1 MAGDQESTMA
11 QSPKAPGPKRRHDQ
25 QHVQALKDRLLSE
38 IALATKARGL
48 SDTAAAD
55 VAGERI
61 EALENVLRGRHAASG
76 IVRLMRTLACL
87 GVPVSLSVT
96 PASTMLRA
104 GERRTVIRYRTLKQ
118 RSPESEAISGER
130 T

>member
-1 MAGDQESTMA
+1 MA
-11 QSPKAPGPKRRHDQ
+11 QSAGATEPKRRRDER
-25 QHVQALKDRLLSE
+25 HVQALKDRLLSE
-38 IALATKARGL
+38 IALAMKARGL
-48 SDTAAAD
+48 SDAAAAD

-61 EALENVLRGRHAASG
+61 EALENALRGRHAASG

-118 RSPESEAISGER
+118 A
-130 T
+130 